1 MPDEFERAERSLED
15 ALDEVAKAQESIG
28 KVMDLLRFTDYAED
42 IRDVAASVDTIA
54 DDMTEIIELI
64 RKGA

>member
-1 MPDEFERAERSLED
+1 MPDEFERAERSLET
-15 ALDEVAKAQESIG
+15 ALEEVAKAQESISN
-28 KVMDLLRFTDYAED
+28 VMDLLRFTDYAED

-54 DDMTEIIELI
+54 DDVTEVLEAI

>member
-1 MPDEFERAERSLED
+1 MPDEFERAERSLET
-15 ALDEVAKAQESIG
+15 ALEEVAKAQESIQG
-28 KVMDLLRFTDYAED
+28 VMALMRYTDYAEI

-54 DDMTEIIELI
+54 DDVTEVLEAI

>member
-1 MPDEFERAERSLED
+1 MPDEFERAERSLET
-15 ALDEVAKAQESIG
+15 ALEEVARAQESIS

-54 DDMTEIIELI
+54 DDVTEVLEAI
-64 RKGA
+64 RKGV